1 VIKQVL
7 YLIRKFGLFNLART
21 KRRHDR
27 SLPVIR
33 GYVTCCAFW
42 ALLNEGFLDAVREKG
57 SVSLNEYSGRRGLD
71 YHVLKSVC
79 EYLDVV
85 RIVRLDGDICF
96 LEPLGR
102 TFMQEPRGTFDLL
115 FGYESV
121 FHNLGGLL
129 DGSRKHGEDVFRR
142 GDFIAKGSGEL
153 GVQLPFPM
161 MIELAREFRVRKVLD
176 LGCGDLEFL
185 FALCSKMPQTRC
197 WAIDN
202 SEEAVRYASDRL
214 TKSPFA
220 SRVKIAR
227 LDMFDIEKVREFAG
241 DVDGITAVDVFHE
254 YLSDGTEKVERFLS
268 RMKEAFE
275 GSRFII
281 GEFCKQPH
289 ERLRKNP
296 TGFLEHDLFHNL
308 TGQTIVRADEWM
320 HLFKKAGLK
329 ILEKRVFDI
338 VGHGYFVLE

>member
-1 VIKQVL
+1 MIRQVL

-21 KRRHDR
+21 KSRHDR

-33 GYVTCCAFW
+33 GYVTCCSFW

-57 SVSLNEYSGRRGLD
+57 SVSLDEYSRERGLD
-71 YHVLKSVC
+71 HRVLKSIC

-85 RIVRLDGDICF
+85 RIVRLDGDRCF
-96 LEPLGR
+96 LEPLGQILL
-102 TFMQEPRGTFDLL
+102 QEPRGTFDLL
-115 FGYESV
+115 FGYETV
-121 FHNLGGLL
+121 FHNLGDLL
-129 DGSRKHGEDVFRR
+129 TGRQKYGETVFRR
-142 GDFIAKGSGEL
+142 GDFIARGSGEL
-153 GVQLPFPM
+153 GAQLPFPM
-161 MIELAREFRVRKVLD
+161 MIELAREFHLSKVLD

-185 FALCSKMPQTRC
+185 FALCRKMPRARC

-202 SEEAVRYASDRL
+202 SEEAVKYATDRL

-220 SRVKIAR
+220 SRVKVAR

-254 YLSDGTEKVERFLS
+254 YLNDGTEKIENFLS
-268 RMKEAFE
+268 CMKAVFK

-289 ERLRKNP
+289 EKLKKKP
-296 TGFLEHDLFHNL
+296 TGFLEHHLFHNL
-308 TGQTIVRADEWM
+308 TQQTIVGADEWA
-320 HLFKKAGLK
+320 HLFERAGLK